1 MNVDIFTAILL
12 SIVSLLLGICSTYA
26 GTKIKNHLDAQKKLK
41 DEHDMLIAKYQDDT
55 KRLLVAFS
63 HLGNRLSDINEQSQS
78 IESLKIM
85 PSKNDTIEWYTKEGY
100 YITSTAWLLAKIS
113 CLINQYQEETK
124 CIGCRQSESNEL
136 GRLLEGYQYQIKS
149 CGLLWFYYHIA
160 IGEAV
165 YDEKRNKPMSFY
177 DFSTRL
183 SQDSFFF
190 DYMDQ
195 TFHFIRLLISSNDK
209 TFVTIV
215 LDKTNQ
221 IRTYLEE
228 LIPIN
233 KDVPADILID

>member
-1 MNVDIFTAILL
+1 MNADFFTTILL
-12 SIVSLLLGICSTYA
+12 SVVSLLLGICSTY
-26 GTKIKNHLDAQKKLK
+26 GTGKVKKYIDTQKRLK
-41 DEHDMLIAKYQDDT
+41 DEHAMLIGKYQDYA
-55 KRLLVAFS
+55 KRLFIAFS
-63 HLGNRLSDINEQSQS
+63 HLENRLSDIKRQTQS
-78 IESLKIM
+78 IESLKTM
-85 PSKNDTIEWYTKEGY
+85 PSKNNTIEWYTKEGY

-124 CIGCRQSESNEL
+124 FIGCRQSKSNEL
-136 GRLLEGYQYQIKS
+136 GGLLEDYQYQIKS

-183 SQDSFFF
+183 SQDYFFF

-209 TFVTIV
+209 TFVTTI
-215 LDKTNQ
+215 LDKINKISTC
-221 IRTYLEE
+221 LEE

-233 KDVPADILID
+233 KNIPADINFD